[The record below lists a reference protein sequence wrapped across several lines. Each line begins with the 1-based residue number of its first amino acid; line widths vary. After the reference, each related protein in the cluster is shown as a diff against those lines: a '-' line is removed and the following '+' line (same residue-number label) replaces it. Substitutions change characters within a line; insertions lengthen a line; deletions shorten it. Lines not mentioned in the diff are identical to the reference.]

1 VGSGDVEDEDSII
14 MVDLIIFLIGG
25 PYQGGS
31 YYRHIIMVD
40 IIITRQYSYNTVRA
54 VEMIP

>member
-1 VGSGDVEDEDSII
+1 MGSGDVEDEDSII
-14 MVDLIIFLIGG
+14 MVDLIIFLLGG
-25 PYQGGS
+25 SYYDGS